1 MTGTG
6 KETSSAMESP
16 LSWSARTATE
26 SRNHAELEELINGE
40 TRELLHKST
49 CPNPGCGVRGRRMAL
64 HSIWC
69 QFQPVRVLSNN
80 QRVASG
86 QLRLGMPLDSG
97 GGDGFVSF
105 NQSFAESLGLT
116 FDLRER
122 ENNKRKIRCTQTGQ
136 GIEQSLRYK
145 MCFKMSEFSYIIRGR
160 TGEKKPHRLQIPMS
174 LLKERM
180 LMHYTIKIYC
190 KTSRNND
197 I

>member
-1 MTGTG
+1 
-6 KETSSAMESP
+6 
-16 LSWSARTATE
+16 
-26 SRNHAELEELINGE
+26 
-40 TRELLHKST
+40 
-49 CPNPGCGVRGRRMAL
+49 MAL

-69 QFQPVRVLSNN
+69 QFQPVRILSNN

-122 ENNKRKIRCTQTGQ
+122 ENNKRKIRCTQTGP
-136 GIEQSLRYK
+136 GIQQNLRYK
-145 MCFKMSEFSYIIRGR
+145 MCFKISNFHYKIRGYS
-160 TGEKKPHRLQIPMS
+160 GEKRPHRLQIPLS
-174 LLKERM
+174 LQKERM

-190 KTSRNND
+190 KTSRHD